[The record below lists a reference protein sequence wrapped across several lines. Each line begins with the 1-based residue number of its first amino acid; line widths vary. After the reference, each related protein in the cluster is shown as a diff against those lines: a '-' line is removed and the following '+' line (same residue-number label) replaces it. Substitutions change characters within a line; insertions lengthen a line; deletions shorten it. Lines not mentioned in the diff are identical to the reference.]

1 MTAFSGPKFE
11 LRSQSC
17 WTMQP
22 RTQLLITI
30 SDESDNE
37 TYLISLRS
45 QSCWTMQPGTLLS
58 IIILDE
64 SDNETCLIS
73 NFVAHLLNESKFEKL
88 Q

>member
-17 WTMQP
+17 WT
-22 RTQLLITI
+22 I
-30 SDESDNE
+30 
-37 TYLISLRS
+37 
-45 QSCWTMQPGTLLS
+45 QPGTQLP
-58 IIILDE
+58 ITIPDE

-73 NFVAHLLNESKFEKL
+73 NFVAHLLNESKYEKL

>member
-22 RTQLLITI
+22 GTQLPITI

-37 TYLISLRS
+37 TCLISLRS
-45 QSCWTMQPGTLLS
+45 QSFWTMQPGTQLP
-58 IIILDE
+58 ITIPDE
-64 SDNETCLIS
+64 SDNETCQ
-73 NFVAHLLNESKFEKL
+73 N
-88 Q
+88 